1 MASSRWDDSGVSVDL
16 AGLVGFAPHL
26 VILNLPV
33 TLDESALQEK
43 GFQSRSAEHRRARRI
58 GTTKKKA
65 KSTRAYS
72 LVRGRR
78 RRRGG
83 EWKRRKG
90 GKRCQKRGRERQGER
105 WRERQG
111 GRRLIFFLI
120 LTLMSMT
127 KRDSAVEGI
136 FPVWSAAIA

>member
-16 AGLVGFAPHL
+16 AGLVGIAPHL
-26 VILNLPV
+26 VILHLPV

-58 GTTKKKA
+58 GTTKNKT

-83 EWKRRKG
+83 KWKRRKG
-90 GKRCQKRGRERQGER
+90 GKRCQIRVRESER
-105 WRERQG
+105 EG
-111 GRRLIFFLI
+111 GR
-120 LTLMSMT
+120 
-127 KRDSAVEGI
+127 KGGD
-136 FPVWSAAIA
+136 